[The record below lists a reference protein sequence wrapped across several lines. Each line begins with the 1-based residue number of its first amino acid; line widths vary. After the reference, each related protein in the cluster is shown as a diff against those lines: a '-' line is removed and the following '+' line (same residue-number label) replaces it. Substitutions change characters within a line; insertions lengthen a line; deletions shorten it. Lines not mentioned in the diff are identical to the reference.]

1 MFSIYYDPAKKH
13 YRIKPSSELAVEEIL
28 NTKITVKTITL
39 AKRIRNELN
48 EKARKNDVCSLH
60 SQTPIHRF
68 KA

>member
-13 YRIKPSSELAVEEIL
+13 YRIKPSSELTVEEIL

-48 EKARKNDVCSLH
+48 EKARENNVCSM
-60 SQTPIHRF
+60 F
-68 KA
+68 